1 MRFDRVI
8 WDFNGT
14 ILDDVDT
21 GIESAD
27 ELLSRHGLPQMR
39 TREKYLSLFGRVC
52 RLCR

>member
-21 GIESAD
+21 GIESATKAPVPHSF
-27 ELLSRHGLPQMR
+27 SRA
-39 TREKYLSLFGRVC
+39 S
-52 RLCR
+52 

>member
-27 ELLSRHGLPQMR
+27 ELLSRLR
-39 TREKYLSLFGRVC
+39 
-52 RLCR
+52 